1 MIERKRQEEKEIE
14 RRRTGQTGGAVDS
27 KIEAGIEK
35 KRMS

>member
-14 RRRTGQTGGAVDS
+14 RKRTGQTRGAVDS
-27 KIEAGIEK
+27 KKEEGIER